1 MIRVPRCCCQKRRRQ
16 KDPSKKNYLGSLF
29 CFNVSS
35 EYLLVYFSALI
46 EEKKSLSLIFN
57 QKSKIFF
64 EKGNNVPDLIQSLSP
79 FSEKAGV
86 EQQKKD
92 FSKGDSML
100 TPAAERG
107 GIGDAS
113 FLLRLPL
120 PSPPTQNSPLRAKT
134 MIVRSWGGGERE
146 VRVCRSRRRRRRPVV
161 HELLQQQQQ

>member
-1 MIRVPRCCCQKRRRQ
+1 MRKKKKRSRKKRGFSSLHCRLLFKKLLFFFFFFILRADCSLVFLERRRFPSPKKSKNAMIRVPRCCCQKRRRQ

-86 EQQKKD
+86 EQQKED
-92 FSKGDSML
+92 FLEG
-100 TPAAERG
+100 R
-107 GIGDAS
+107 
-113 FLLRLPL
+113 LL
-120 PSPPTQNSPLRAKT
+120 
-134 MIVRSWGGGERE
+134 
-146 VRVCRSRRRRRRPVV
+146 C
-161 HELLQQQQQ
+161 